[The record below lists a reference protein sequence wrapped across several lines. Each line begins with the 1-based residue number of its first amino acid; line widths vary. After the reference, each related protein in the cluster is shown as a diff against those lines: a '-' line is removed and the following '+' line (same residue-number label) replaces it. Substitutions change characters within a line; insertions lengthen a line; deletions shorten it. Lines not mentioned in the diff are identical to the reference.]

1 MYITTITLLCRKYK
15 KMYCKISSRY
25 DKMLQRHTLFQHLL
39 FVLLQQHWLH
49 VYSGL
54 IWQHLDVM
62 NKTSLF
68 SYVNAVNKQGSL
80 DHEITLRLEHD
91 DDHEDNSGIS
101 DKLKQLL
108 GGGKKGGEG
117 KENQRGGR

>member
-1 MYITTITLLCRKYK
+1 
-15 KMYCKISSRY
+15 
-25 DKMLQRHTLFQHLL
+25 
-39 FVLLQQHWLH
+39 
-49 VYSGL
+49 
-54 IWQHLDVM
+54 M

-117 KENQRGGR
+117 KENQRGGRWPQLCVRRW

>member
-1 MYITTITLLCRKYK
+1 
-15 KMYCKISSRY
+15 
-25 DKMLQRHTLFQHLL
+25 
-39 FVLLQQHWLH
+39 
-49 VYSGL
+49 
-54 IWQHLDVM
+54 M